1 MTLAGLTHP
10 GPPINVL
17 LIAEDAEL
25 ARTTP
30 EWISGFAEGSRS
42 LVVLFP
48 DRARGYPL
56 DSLETLLHHEVAHVL
71 FWRAARGRPVPRWF
85 NEGLALA
92 DERPIGLGDRT
103 RLAWTLIRY
112 GRLDLRRLERL
123 FGEGRAANQRAYAVS
138 GALVRELL
146 RSYGQASAG
155 RVLAL
160 VGAGASFEEAF
171 QRATG
176 WQPAVNAREG
186 IERLHVRI
194 GENREGVRI
203 TASAGVAS
211 YPEHAESADGLI
223 TVCAALKEELVR
235 LGIPPERVRTLR
247 NGVDL
252 EIFKPLHPQ
261 QAKDALAV
269 GGPVLAS
276 VGSLIE
282 RKGHDLVIRA
292 LQHLPEVTL
301 LIAGEGP
308 EKAALARLAAAI
320 GVENRVRFLGGVP
333 HERLS
338 GIYSAADALVLAS
351 SREGWPNVLLE
362 SMACGTPVIASNVW
376 GAPEIIKA
384 PEAGVLLHERTA
396 GAIASAARALLAAP
410 PPREA
415 TRAYAQRFSWQE
427 TTEGQVDLF
436 SRILRPASAVMPVSR
451 AFP

>member
-1 MTLAGLTHP
+1 MDQAMRDPIRIVTFSTLYPNAVQGTHGVFVENRLRHLVGSNRVSARVMAP
-10 GPPINVL
+10 VPWFPLGGAAFGRYGQLAKVPPRERRFGIDIVHPRYPVL
-17 LIAEDAEL
+17 PKIGMNIAPLSLYAFVKPAL
-25 ARTTP
+25 ARL
-30 EWISGFAEGSRS
+30 INDGGDFDLLDAHYF
-42 LVVLFP
+42 FP
-48 DRARGYPL
+48 DGVAAIMLGRAFGKPVTITARGTDINLIPRY
-56 DSLETLLHHEVAHVL
+56 A
-71 FWRAARGRPVPRWF
+71 VPR
-85 NEGLALA
+85 
-92 DERPIGLGDRT
+92 RM
-103 RLAWTLIRY
+103 IRW
-112 GRLDLRRLERL
+112 
-123 FGEGRAANQRAYAVS
+123 A
-138 GALVRELL
+138 
-146 RSYGQASAG
+146 
-155 RVLAL
+155 
-160 VGAGASFEEAF
+160 
-171 QRATG
+171 
-176 WQPAVNAREG
+176 
-186 IERLHVRI
+186 
-194 GENREGVRI
+194 
-203 TASAGVAS
+203 
-211 YPEHAESADGLI
+211 AESADGLI

-252 EIFKPLHPQ
+252 EVFKPLHPQ

-269 GGPVLAS
+269 SGPVLAS

-282 RKGHDLVIRA
+282 RKGHDLVIGA

-320 GVENRVRFLGGVP
+320 GVKNRVRFLGGIA

-384 PEAGVLLHERTA
+384 PEAGVLLPERTA
-396 GAIASAARALLAAP
+396 GAIASAARALLVAA